1 MFHSETTRPS
11 ARHPSSR
18 PSADPQTVT
27 ADACESAILGFQ
39 ALEDVD
45 TRFAEFL
52 DHAEFSLG
60 HSLDTR
66 RGYKGTYGNFRQFL
80 AARPENVLLA
90 QRLLDIQGWVAW
102 NRKRASEAATPLSS
116 VTVNT
121 YFRQLRPFFKDL
133 AERDGIANPFDT
145 VAAPRLP
152 RVRLPK
158 ARTFEEC
165 QLILATAEHFDW
177 PSSYERARALAILA
191 IFLYAGLR
199 KREVLRLKFAH
210 VNLTTS
216 KIFIED
222 GKGETDRVIDIAPEL
237 RTILGRYVSERR
249 HVFTEKNPAGP
260 AFFTSTQTGQGI
272 SEASLRRMVAKVRRA
287 SGIRFSMHSL
297 RHSFI
302 TVVLNND
309 SGIHVA
315 QRLAG
320 HKKITTTAMY
330 IGLNDKDLRREMQKV
345 SFRTR
350 RFT

>member
-1 MFHSETTRPS
+1 MFHSDTTRAS

-18 PSADPQTVT
+18 PSANRQKVT
-27 ADACESAILGFQ
+27 ADTRESAILGFQ
-39 ALEDVD
+39 TLEDVD
-45 TRFAEFL
+45 TRFADFL
-52 DHAEFSLG
+52 DHAEYSLG

-80 AARPENVLLA
+80 AARPGSVQLA
-90 QRLLDIQGWVAW
+90 QRLLDIQGWIAW
-102 NRKRASEAATPLSS
+102 NRKRSSDAAKPLSS

-133 AERDGIANPFDT
+133 AARDGISNPFDT
-145 VAAPRLP
+145 VAPPRLP
-152 RVRLPK
+152 RVRLPR

-177 PSSYERARALAILA
+177 PSPFERARALAILA

-199 KREVLRLKFAH
+199 KREVLWLKFAH

-237 RTILGRYVSERR
+237 RAILGRYVSERR

-287 SGIRFSMHSL
+287 SGIPFSMHSL

-330 IGLNDKDLRREMQKV
+330 IGLTDKDLRREIQKV

-350 RFT
+350 RFS